1 VPGDPDSS
9 VTALDT
15 SVIVAGLL
23 SWHRDH
29 EPARSA
35 IDGLLT
41 DGDVVVP
48 AHALLEAYSVMTRLP
63 APHRIAPSDASA
75 LLMEAFE
82 ESAKPAQMAAVQIF
96 DLIRSL
102 AADDVAGGAVYDAA
116 ILEAARRAG
125 ATRILT
131 LNPGDFERFASGGIE
146 VSNPIE
152 WQ

>member
-1 VPGDPDSS
+1 VPRDPDRS

-15 SVIVAGLL
+15 SIIVAGLL

-29 EPARSA
+29 EAASRA
-35 IDGLLT
+35 IEVTEGE
-41 DGDVVVP
+41 VVVP

-75 LLMEAFE
+75 LLLATFE
-82 ESAKPAQMAAVQIF
+82 DSARLAHIAAGKIF
-96 DLIRSL
+96 GFIRSL
-102 AADDVAGGAVYDAA
+102 ATDGVAGGAVYDAA

-131 LNPGDFERFASGGIE
+131 LNPGDFERFADEAVEIS
-146 VSNPIE
+146 SPIE
-152 WQ
+152 R

>member
-1 VPGDPDSS
+1 MPRDPDRS

-29 EPARSA
+29 EAASRA
-35 IDGLLT
+35 IGGVIT
-41 DGDVVVP
+41 DGQVVVP

-63 APHRIAPSDASA
+63 APHRIALSDASA
-75 LLMEAFE
+75 LLLETFE
-82 ESAKPAQMAAVQIF
+82 DSATLAQIAAGEIF
-96 DLIRSL
+96 GFVRSL
-102 AADDVAGGAVYDAA
+102 ATEGIAGGAVYDAA

-131 LNPGDFERFASGGIE
+131 LNPDDFERFADEAVEIS
-146 VSNPIE
+146 SPIE
-152 WQ
+152 L